1 MKKKGEKKQK
11 GFQNKVVKV
20 SNEVPPPTK
29 AAKRTADTANITKS
43 REELDTAIETE
54 ELVFEDPFEDEF
66 EEEEIDED
74 ETYDECDEQDLLGSQ
89 HLPTIDEH
97 EEGTVDRKESATT
110 SAEPKK
116 VWRPDVDKINDGEAL
131 DYDPSAYVMYHS
143 LQTEWPCLSFDIIK
157 DSLGDNRQRFPL
169 TMYMVTGSQADQAT
183 KNKITILKL
192 SDLHKTQSAIDS
204 ENDSE
209 DDDDDL
215 DDDPTIQHLNI
226 PHPSGGINRLR
237 SSPQHPGLIA
247 SMSDCSSVHIFDV
260 RMSLQRI
267 MHPASAMVDTSTNK
281 PNFTYN
287 GHRSEGFAVDWCP
300 VTATNRLATGDC
312 NGLIHIWNSSGSAG
326 GSGVVWRISNG
337 VRRKELSANLDP
349 TKGVGSLR

>member
-43 REELDTAIETE
+43 REELDTTIETE

-97 EEGTVDRKESATT
+97 EKGTVDRKESATT

-157 DSLGDNRQRFPL
+157 DSLGDNRQRVNEFHKYLLPFF
-169 TMYMVTGSQADQAT
+169 
-183 KNKITILKL
+183 KIPIYFQL
-192 SDLHKTQSAIDS
+192 
-204 ENDSE
+204 
-209 DDDDDL
+209 
-215 DDDPTIQHLNI
+215 
-226 PHPSGGINRLR
+226 
-237 SSPQHPGLIA
+237 
-247 SMSDCSSVHIFDV
+247 F
-260 RMSLQRI
+260 
-267 MHPASAMVDTSTNK
+267 
-281 PNFTYN
+281 
-287 GHRSEGFAVDWCP
+287 
-300 VTATNRLATGDC
+300 
-312 NGLIHIWNSSGSAG
+312 
-326 GSGVVWRISNG
+326 
-337 VRRKELSANLDP
+337 
-349 TKGVGSLR
+349 